1 MKKKI
6 RKLIVHGEKGKIV
19 YDGYSQKNNYLIAK
33 RIIKLSKVKNTP
45 METILNKLHKS
56 SKKKDLYSD
65 LYISLKINK
74 LILKI
79 DKMI

>member
-1 MKKKI
+1 M
-6 RKLIVHGEKGKIV
+6 

-33 RIIKLSKVKNTP
+33 KIIKSPNLKNTP
-45 METILNKLHKS
+45 IQTILNKLHKF

-65 LYISLKINK
+65 LYISLKIQK
-74 LILKI
+74 LLLKI